1 MSVSTHH
8 SAVHLV
14 IIIISS
20 YRASCSGNYRQLQL
34 LRGVRGVEETEEERA
49 ARPMTRGEAVNWYR
63 SGGQHLV
70 EQEAEVASLSGNWKQ
85 FHLMTRGRQEPRDE
99 DQVPSVRISTPIT

>member
-1 MSVSTHH
+1 M
-8 SAVHLV
+8 
-14 IIIISS
+14 
-20 YRASCSGNYRQLQL
+20 
-34 LRGVRGVEETEEERA
+34 RGVEETEEERA

-70 EQEAEVASLSGNWKQ
+70 EQEAEVASLSGTWKQ

-99 DQVPSVRISTPIT
+99 DQVPLSRYLYTYNTTIYPGAHPV